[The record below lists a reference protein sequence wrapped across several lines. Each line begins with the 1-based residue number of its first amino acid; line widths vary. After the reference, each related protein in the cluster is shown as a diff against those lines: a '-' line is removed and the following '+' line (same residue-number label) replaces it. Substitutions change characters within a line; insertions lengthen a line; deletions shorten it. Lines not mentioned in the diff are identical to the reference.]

1 MQRDR
6 RLGTNRARIHTTGG
20 LHALTALG
28 SSPMRLA
35 LSTFICCC
43 VIRFRRA
50 CPSFFTTGYP
60 WLLTDLRDIRLHSYS
75 ERQQEPRLTMRVAVI
90 GAGPSG
96 LVTLKY
102 LKTAHEFFPIK
113 PIEAKI
119 FEAEADIG
127 GTFAYRTYEEAEL
140 VSSKQLTTFSDFRP
154 RKDDP
159 DFLSAMRYLEYL
171 RQYCDRFELWPD
183 IEFLSPV
190 TSILR
195 RDGGGH
201 IVHYRKDSKEST
213 WECDAIAVCSG
224 LHVSPNIPDLMGVEH
239 IRKVLHSAEFK
250 SREQFGQDTTV
261 MILGTGETGVD
272 IAHLAVT
279 EPKVKRVVLCHRDG
293 FLGAPKVWYH
303 RMPIGLIVPVL
314 NVYLR
319 ESQHQSFF
327 PFLDGSQ
334 TQTT

>member
-1 MQRDR
+1 
-6 RLGTNRARIHTTGG
+6 
-20 LHALTALG
+20 
-28 SSPMRLA
+28 
-35 LSTFICCC
+35 
-43 VIRFRRA
+43 
-50 CPSFFTTGYP
+50 
-60 WLLTDLRDIRLHSYS
+60 
-75 ERQQEPRLTMRVAVI
+75 MRVAVI

-159 DFLSAMRYLEYL
+159 DFLSATRYLEYL

-293 FLGAPKVWYH
+293 FLGAPKV
-303 RMPIGLIVPVL
+303 
-314 NVYLR
+314 
-319 ESQHQSFF
+319 
-327 PFLDGSQ
+327 
-334 TQTT
+334 